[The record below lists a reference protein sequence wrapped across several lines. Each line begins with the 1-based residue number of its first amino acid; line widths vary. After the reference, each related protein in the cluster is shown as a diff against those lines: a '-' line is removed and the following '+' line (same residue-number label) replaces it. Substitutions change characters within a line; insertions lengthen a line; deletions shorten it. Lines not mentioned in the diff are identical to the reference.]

1 LIPILLPFFSPLKLK
16 ATGNADLGGKA
27 IFCLGDSA
35 RFHLPP
41 LQGLTLIIGINES
54 RVDLAVIADKAYLLK
69 FVRFFD

>member
-1 LIPILLPFFSPLKLK
+1 LPFFSPLELK

-41 LQGLTLIIGINES
+41 LQDQPVIIGINES